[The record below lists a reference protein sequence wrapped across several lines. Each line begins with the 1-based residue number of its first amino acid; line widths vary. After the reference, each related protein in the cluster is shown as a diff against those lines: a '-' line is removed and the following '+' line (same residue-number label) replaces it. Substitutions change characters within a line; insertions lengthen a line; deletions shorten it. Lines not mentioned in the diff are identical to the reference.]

1 MDFGIYTMIWVSNRP
16 ASGAGKPCLAKYADT
31 ASGIEDLSISAGMA
45 REIIDEEA
53 PSESNVGMSTF
64 VD

>member
-1 MDFGIYTMIWVSNRP
+1 MDFGLYTMIWVSSRP
-16 ASGAGKPCLAKYADT
+16 ASGAGKPCLARYADT
-31 ASGIEDLSISAGMA
+31 ASGIEDHAISPGMA

-53 PSESNVGMSTF
+53 PFESNVGMSPF

>member
-1 MDFGIYTMIWVSNRP
+1 MMIWVSNRP

-31 ASGIEDLSISAGMA
+31 ASGIEDHAISPGMA

-53 PSESNVGMSTF
+53 PSESSVRISPF
-64 VD
+64 ADC

>member
-1 MDFGIYTMIWVSNRP
+1 
-16 ASGAGKPCLAKYADT
+16 LAKYADT

-53 PSESNVGMSTF
+53 PSESSVGISPF
-64 VD
+64 ADC